1 MRYKFFSPAYLVL
14 AVSML
19 GCAGAQVTQ
28 QSSAAPVIN
37 SRPIAGLRLSLRC
50 KCV

>member
-19 GCAGAQVTQ
+19 GCAGATGYATEFCGTRRKL
-28 QSSAAPVIN
+28 SSV
-37 SRPIAGLRLSLRC
+37 AGLRLSLRC